1 MKTAEDA
8 IRRAEGDADIDRCAP
23 VMISLRPDLDPAAF
37 VAQVR
42 AMMAEGYRLAYLER
56 DGAVTAVAGYR
67 VLTMLSRGRF
77 LYVDDLVTA
86 PIARS
91 QGHGGR
97 LLEWLAD
104 EARRLG
110 CERLHLDSGVQRID
124 AHRFYFT
131 HRMHIACYH
140 FARGL

>member
-1 MKTAEDA
+1 MKTPEDA
-8 IRRAEGDADIDRCAP
+8 IRPAETDADIDRCAP
-23 VMISLRPDLDPAAF
+23 VMMSLRPDLDPAAF

-42 AMMAEGYRLAYLER
+42 AMMAEGYRLAYIEH
-56 DGAVTAVAGYR
+56 GGEITAVAGYR

-86 PIARS
+86 PDARS
-91 QGHGGR
+91 KGHGGR

-124 AHRFYFT
+124 AHRFYFN